1 MAPGGTERVRTGTR
15 LAWGRVRV
23 GARRVSHGAR
33 QMPGSGP
40 RRSAFWHLLAF
51 PPRLGETNGDGLLAA
66 LDGLAASA
74 AIQRTFLA
82 PVHGPAHILGSS
94 SRITPCHIALPSLVS
109 RECETCIC
117 DRKFRANAAGGV
129 L

>member
-23 GARRVSHGAR
+23 GAR

-51 PPRLGETNGDGLLAA
+51 PARLGETNGDGLLAA
-66 LDGLAASA
+66 LNGLAASA

-109 RECETCIC
+109 RECET
-117 DRKFRANAAGGV
+117 
-129 L
+129 